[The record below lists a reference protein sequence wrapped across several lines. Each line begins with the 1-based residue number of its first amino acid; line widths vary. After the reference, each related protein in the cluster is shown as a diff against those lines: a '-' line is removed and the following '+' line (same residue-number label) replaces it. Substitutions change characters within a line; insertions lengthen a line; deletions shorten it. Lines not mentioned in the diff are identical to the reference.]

1 MSNILTRSL
10 YCNTCKKYFSEVDCI
25 YWRMYSGDP
34 LEISCNP
41 CRASGFHTCYVCH
54 EKAIHPKMTEKQQKE
69 LDDIVENAMRDTIS
83 PVFVIVPVLV
93 EIVSKRDFQLAYQYF
108 DRYKGH
114 RYLGDISN
122 TVREHLSFYFLKRF
136 DEFPPYTDQISE

>member
-1 MSNILTRSL
+1 
-10 YCNTCKKYFSEVDCI
+10 
-25 YWRMYSGDP
+25 
-34 LEISCNP
+34 
-41 CRASGFHTCYVCH
+41 
-54 EKAIHPKMTEKQQKE
+54 MTEKQQKE

-83 PVFVIVPVLV
+83 PVFVPIFV